1 MNISDKALN
10 YIRNSMYSVVNDFD
24 GTAFRSRLSSNYK
37 MAGKT
42 GTSQVRKYQWKKE
55 SQAFLKTMK

>member
-1 MNISDKALN
+1 MDVSDKALD

-37 MAGKT
+37 MAGKLEHHRF
-42 GTSQVRKYQWKKE
+42 VRYQWKKE
-55 SQAFLKTMK
+55 S